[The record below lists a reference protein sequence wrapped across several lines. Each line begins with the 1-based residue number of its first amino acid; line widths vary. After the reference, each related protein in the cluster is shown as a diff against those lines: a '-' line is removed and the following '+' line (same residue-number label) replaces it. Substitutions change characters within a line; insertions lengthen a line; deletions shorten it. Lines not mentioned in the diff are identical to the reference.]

1 MDLDEIREKLDK
13 DPLAC
18 QLSEM
23 CYKRSSGDEP
33 IVKFFGLSA
42 MNKRM
47 IQSLYCVQGSLL
59 FVALWQ
65 KCVQRAA
72 DISKDK
78 GINGRMTIDN
88 VFELVWTPCYRRWQD
103 LWMRIIS
110 GEIRLKEVKEQFGR
124 FVEDQKLLDAEIE
137 TTLACFSDK
146 EGVEESDIYHRID
159 QIKQSLKLSECSEAV
174 EIVLLF
180 KNEMG
185 LEGGFQGLE
194 DFHDQVIVFFLF
206 CFLYVCLFAFFI
218 FCNGSII
225 TPSMF
230 QWTLDFHISLKSR

>member
-1 MDLDEIREKLDK
+1 MSELGQGCKKYILDNVYFMTLFYAVVDVDLAEIKEKLDK
-13 DPLAC
+13 DPLSC

-23 CYKRSSGDEP
+23 CYKRSAGEEP
-33 IVKFFGLSA
+33 IVKFFGLSV

-47 IQSLYCVQGSLL
+47 IQSLYCVQGSRL

-78 GINGRMTIDN
+78 GMNGGLTIDN
-88 VFELVWTPCYRRWQD
+88 VCELVWTPCYRRWQD

-159 QIKQSLKLSECSEAV
+159 QIRQSLKLSECSDAV

-185 LEGGFQGLE
+185 LEGDFQGLQ
-194 DFHDQVIVFFLF
+194 DFHDQVIVFVF
-206 CFLYVCLFAFFI
+206 CFLLF
-218 FCNGSII
+218 
-225 TPSMF
+225 
-230 QWTLDFHISLKSR
+230 FHFL

>member
-1 MDLDEIREKLDK
+1 
-13 DPLAC
+13 
-18 QLSEM
+18 
-23 CYKRSSGDEP
+23 
-33 IVKFFGLSA
+33 
-42 MNKRM
+42 M

-103 LWMRIIS
+103 LWMRIIG

-146 EGVEESDIYHRID
+146 EGVEESDLYHRID
-159 QIKQSLKLSECSEAV
+159 QIKQSLKLSECSDAV

-185 LEGGFQGLE
+185 IEGDFQGLE
-194 DFHDQVIVFFLF
+194 DFHDQVIVFFRCC
-206 CFLYVCLFAFFI
+206 CFLYVSLFAFFI

-230 QWTLDFHISLKSR
+230 QWTLDFHIRLKST